1 MLRPGSSP
9 RGRGKLEPLD
19 DNRDRC
25 RLIPARAGKTGHVND
40 GFGGHRGSSPRG
52 RGKRN
57 PCDSAEKPGW
67 LIPARAGK
75 TRSAAGVLRECRAH
89 PRAGGENAGKT
100 LDVLVAPGSSP
111 RGRGKPCRRR
121 VSRPVGGLIPA
132 RAGKT
137 RPCSSRPRTCRA
149 HPRAGGENDRR
160 EVPAPIFLGS
170 SPRGRG
176 KLCRTLE
183 RVSDGGLIPARAGK
197 TISCS
202 FSFAFA
208 SAHPR
213 AGGENPRPDS
223 IFFSAGGSSP
233 RGRGKLSG
241 GHILPRIA
249 VAHPRAG
256 GENCL
261 APRG

>member
-75 TRSAAGVLRECRAH
+75 TLSEARFPTGRGAH
-89 PRAGGENAGKT
+89 PRAGGENPT
-100 LDVLVAPGSSP
+100 LLITTPHVQGSSP
-111 RGRGKPCRRR
+111 RGRGK
-121 VSRPVGGLIPA
+121 RPPG
-132 RAGKT
+132 
-137 RPCSSRPRTCRA
+137 
-149 HPRAGGENDRR
+149 
-160 EVPAPIFLGS
+160 
-170 SPRGRG
+170 SPRPHLPR
-176 KLCRTLE
+176 
-183 RVSDGGLIPARAGK
+183 LIPARAGK

-261 APRG
+261 SPRG

>member
-149 HPRAGGENDRR
+149 HPRAGGENPTLLITTPH
-160 EVPAPIFLGS
+160 VQGS

-176 KLCRTLE
+176 KRPPGSPRPHLPR
-183 RVSDGGLIPARAGK
+183 LIPARAGK
-197 TISCS
+197 T
-202 FSFAFA
+202 
-208 SAHPR
+208 
-213 AGGENPRPDS
+213 
-223 IFFSAGGSSP
+223 
-233 RGRGKLSG
+233 LS
-241 GHILPRIA
+241 HS
-249 VAHPRAG
+249 
-256 GENCL
+256 
-261 APRG
+261 